1 MGGGEDAG
9 SDERLVQAVERLTRI
24 NVSIAEL
31 NREAIQVRTRIR
43 DFDVNV
49 EALSM
54 LAGARSR
61 DEKGGGEQ
69 VLRDVIRYARQMGT
83 PLEVLERGGPLAP
96 APRAPGDAGMPGPE
110 GEGSTERTEERVAAG
125 PWKVL
130 TQVAMALALTTGLF
144 ALIH

>member
-1 MGGGEDAG
+1 MGGGEDVE

-31 NREAIQVRTRIR
+31 NREATQIRTRIR

-83 PLEVLERGGPLAP
+83 HLEIHERGAPLAP
-96 APRAPGDAGMPGPE
+96 APRAPDDAAMPRPE
-110 GEGSTERTEERVAAG
+110 GGGSTERTGERVAAG